1 MNNIAYY
8 NIMNVLLTCIEENK
22 INDNFG
28 PSHLSSVNRQLT

>member
-8 NIMNVLLTCIEENK
+8 NIMNVPLTCIKENK

-28 PSHLSSVNRQLT
+28 PSHLSFVNPQLT